1 MTHEEIDA
9 IIERYD
15 GKGSA
20 ILAILQDIQTKEKY
34 LPQEVMEDLGMR
46 LHIPLNN
53 IYRIATFYRAFS
65 LTPRGRHEIVVCLGT
80 ACHVRGGQRIVDQFT
95 MELGIRSGETTSD
108 RNFTLETVNCLG
120 VCAAGPVVAID
131 GQYFGKMSPIKV
143 GETIKKFHR
152 DKSDKKEGLNGKD

>member
-34 LPQEVMEDLGMR
+34 LPQEVMEHLGMR

-65 LTPRGRHEIVVCLGT
+65 LMPRGRHEIVVCLGT

-143 GETIKKFHR
+143 EETIKKFR
-152 DKSDKKEGLNGKD
+152 QDKSDKKGGLNGKD